1 MTETEQTPEITRSHL
16 AKTWVVR
23 MVLIIVVLFA
33 FGVWGLYDAV
43 VKYPARGRLHAE
55 GVQLEYLETAD
66 RTGMLYDTPVFDP
79 AGELATLKER
89 DVLELS
95 NFDRLK
101 LDWLKSL
108 AIPGL
113 GMLKPEHTQ
122 MADPVAEL
130 QRLKEQFQKEAPP
143 AGLSQFDIVLQWAI
157 FVICWGLGAVML
169 VLFVLVKSKSYKWD
183 PATKTLTMPGGAT
196 ISPADLD
203 PMDPAD
209 LTKWNKF
216 VVFLRPREGHEK
228 LRGPI
233 KLDLF
238 RYEPLEDW
246 VKLLVKA
253 ADEKFEFPEE
263 IKAREEAEA
272 VAADSA
278 STAGDGE
285 EAGEE
290 TAEEDSSTRG
300 EEV

>member
-1 MTETEQTPEITRSHL
+1 MTETEQTPEITRAHL

-33 FGVWGLYDAV
+33 FGAWGLYDAV
-43 VKYPARGRLHAE
+43 VKYPARGRLHAK

-79 AGELATLKER
+79 TGELATLQGR

-101 LDWLKSL
+101 LEWLKSL

-122 MADPVAEL
+122 MADPAAEL
-130 QRLKEQFQKEAPP
+130 QRLEEQFQKEAPP

-169 VLFVLVKSKSYKWD
+169 VLFVLVKAKSYTWN
-183 PATKTLTMPGGAT
+183 PATKTLTMPGGVT

-203 PMDPAD
+203 PADPAD
-209 LTKWNKF
+209 LTKWSKF
-216 VVFLRPREGHEK
+216 VVFLQPREGHEK

-238 RYEPLEDW
+238 RYEPLEEW

-272 VAADSA
+272 AAA
-278 STAGDGE
+278 A
-285 EAGEE
+285 
-290 TAEEDSSTRG
+290 AEEDGDETGREKSAKHD
-300 EEV
+300 EEG